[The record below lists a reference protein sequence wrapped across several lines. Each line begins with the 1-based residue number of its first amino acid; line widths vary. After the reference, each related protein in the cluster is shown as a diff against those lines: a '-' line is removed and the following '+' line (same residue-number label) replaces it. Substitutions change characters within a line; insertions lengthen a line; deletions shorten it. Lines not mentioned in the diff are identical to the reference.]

1 MADGRLVHHRFDSQP
16 PILRATDLLH
26 ANGRSFAAAT
36 SLAVLIYAGHN
47 LVASL
52 IAYGGGHWI
61 DRTGPKR
68 VFASAAGV
76 YIVAYA
82 LFGLV
87 SGGWVLLVLAFVLAG
102 AGIGLAE
109 TAESSL
115 VARLLPD
122 ELRGSGFGVL
132 GGAQAFGGLLSSA
145 IVGLLWSLISPAAGF
160 LYAAGWMI
168 VAAGATIRSRA
179 ITD

>member
-68 VFASAAGV
+68 VFANAAGV
-76 YIVAYA
+76 YIVAYT

-132 GGAQAFGGLLSSA
+132 WSADALSAHRQRGRRDCS
-145 IVGLLWSLISPAAGF
+145 SPCDRRGPH
-160 LYAAGWMI
+160 G
-168 VAAGATIRSRA
+168 
-179 ITD
+179 